1 MWFLYILGG
10 LIALI
15 ALILF
20 LPIRIKILVDDQQGL
35 VIEVRILGYLY
46 ERIPEKIKRVRLSDY
61 SPRAMERRRKKEQKK
76 SSKKAKKVPLKTEQP
91 SASLFSMPG
100 KKAPLGDQLRFA
112 AEFIRV
118 ALKRTLSHARI
129 HVKEVMLTIATDDAA
144 KSALLCGAASSA
156 LAALVEVLDTYSH
169 LHIHHPEKFGVVA
182 DFTSEQC
189 HARIDITAHLWLWQ
203 ILDIEFRTAWESVSK
218 MMQQKSKKKV

>member
-20 LPIRIKILVDDQQGL
+20 LPIRILFFTSDKEGF

-46 ERIPEKIKRVRLSDY
+46 ERIPEKVKRVRLSDY
-61 SPRAMERRRKKEQKK
+61 SPRAMERRRQKKQKK
-76 SSKKAKKVPLKTEQP
+76 SIKTVKKAPAKTEP

-129 HVKEVMLTIATDDAA
+129 RVNYVMLTVASDDAA
-144 KSALLCGAASSA
+144 KTALLSGAASTA
-156 LAALVEVLDTYSH
+156 LASLVELLDTYSN
-169 LHIHHPEKFGVVA
+169 LHIRHPEKFGVAA
-182 DFTSEQC
+182 DFAGEEC
-189 HARIDITAHLWLWQ
+189 DVKVDIVARLWLWQ
-203 ILDIEFRTAWESVSK
+203 VLDIEFRTAWESISK
-218 MMQQKSKKKV
+218 MMDERSVKKM